1 MNKNK
6 IIIGKI
12 LAPHGV
18 RGEVRIK
25 PLTELPE
32 RFLTLLELNIEEYG
46 QLKVEQARFHK
57 QFVLVKLAGI
67 EDMNAAEKLRGHN
80 IVMDKADLG
89 NLPEGR
95 YYAFEIEGLEVYDTE
110 NNFLGKIIEVLQ
122 TGSNDVYIVK
132 NNEGKELLIPALKK
146 VVKNI
151 DLSEGKML
159 VSLLAWE

>member
-89 NLPEGR
+89 NLPEGM
-95 YYAFEIEGLEVYDTE
+95 YYAF
-110 NNFLGKIIEVLQ
+110 
-122 TGSNDVYIVK
+122 
-132 NNEGKELLIPALKK
+132 
-146 VVKNI
+146 
-151 DLSEGKML
+151 
-159 VSLLAWE
+159 

>member
-1 MNKNK
+1 
-6 IIIGKI
+6 
-12 LAPHGV
+12 
-18 RGEVRIK
+18 
-25 PLTELPE
+25 
-32 RFLTLLELNIEEYG
+32 
-46 QLKVEQARFHK
+46 
-57 QFVLVKLAGI
+57 
-67 EDMNAAEKLRGHN
+67 MNAAEKLRGHN